1 MTGVGISIDGGMSPS
16 SDHDLVG
23 RRRARTI
30 KDVDEPSELRDN
42 QNWRRAVWAL
52 RVGYGGLVIV
62 VAGLILLAT
71 GSTPWVLAIGV
82 VTGRRARP
90 SWLVVFVAR
99 LQVP

>member
-1 MTGVGISIDGGMSPS
+1 M
-16 SDHDLVG
+16 
-23 RRRARTI
+23 
-30 KDVDEPSELRDN
+30 DEPSELRDN

-82 VTGRRARP
+82 VT
-90 SWLVVFVAR
+90 WLACAAVLGSSFLVAR
-99 LQVP
+99 SQVHESRPGFWAMRFMLIHDTVHHRSSAR